1 MPINLVDIIKIQL
14 NKKPN
19 KTAVYYKSNSISYQ
33 QLYNDVSKLSFYL
46 DSKGVIKGDIVFH
59 SFNDE
64 YLTILAMLSS
74 AQMGLTFISLPKEFN
89 NKQVEELVEQ
99 SNAKY
104 FLTDSTL
111 STIDELELISI
122 KYEDFINCKKISKDY
137 SVEPSSIW
145 QVIVGSGTTGK
156 PKLFEVS
163 QSLELK
169 RIEISKESTSISE
182 SDIVASLIKM
192 NFNSTKIRFLAT
204 LFVGGSYFI
213 FEDEVFD
220 FVNHCK
226 KYKINV
232 LHTSVY
238 HIENI
243 LAKISDNNKEHLS
256 FLKVLSLGGSSI
268 SEDLK
273 KRIKKHL
280 SKNLYITYGTN
291 ELGGISSAKPKAVYK
306 TEKTV
311 GSILNNVK
319 VQIVDENNN
328 KLPLNTIGHIRVKS
342 FGMISSYLNDEVN
355 TNKYFND
362 GWFYPGDIGMINESN
377 ELIHHGRSDRMMI
390 VNGINIHPS
399 LIENRLLEHELVNDA
414 FCISLKDENLQDIPI
429 CGVEV
434 SSPSKIT
441 TAELLNFCSSKLKFS
456 SPHEIVFLS
465 KIPRTDLGK
474 INLNEIK
481 EEIYKKL
488 LRNTKKFTVKLE
500 KIDITSFDLLDRW
513 LRKVFDIET
522 CHLNS
527 ENNIYSM
534 CQRAIL
540 LIERFCH
547 IVQIPVYD
555 NSELCRIEED
565 ENSYNIQLRLSYI
578 DQIPLE
584 HYINILN
591 NSFKYLYQMLN
602 IELTFENMDF
612 IINRCA
618 EELLKPILNTMPQ
631 GSYRVV
637 FFKEVFR
644 KNIPYLHLGSGIYQ
658 LGWGSKGKKF
668 DRSST
673 SSDSAMGQNISA
685 NKVISANMLK
695 TANLPAPIHGF
706 ANNHE
711 QALSIASQISYP
723 VVIKPIDME
732 RGEGVSVN
740 IYNKEQLFNA
750 FNKAYSLSISKK
762 VIVEKQVRGVCHRVF
777 ISNNKLLYAVKR
789 LPIGVY
795 ADGVNSI
802 ETLIDMENE
811 KESNRFF
818 WEQKYSFFKD
828 DYALSV
834 LEQNGFNLNS
844 IPKKGLFIALREIE
858 TTEDGGIDEDVTSII
873 HKDNIDIAIQ
883 AANLFELD
891 VAGVDIITE
900 DISKPWH
907 KTETIINEVN
917 YAPALGAGEI
927 SKNSLGKYLDNY
939 ISDEGRIP
947 IEIFIGNDDN
957 IYSNAKLKHE
967 EYVKKGYNCYLVTQS
982 ITLNERNDE
991 VYFYDNSFIS
1001 RCNALLLNSKVD
1013 ALIVIDSQNIFYSE
1027 YSPFDKIEKVN
1038 FV

>member
-1 MPINLVDIIKIQL
+1 MPTNLVDIINIQL
-14 NKKPN
+14 NKKTN
-19 KTAVYYKSNSISYQ
+19 KTAIYYKSNPISYQ
-33 QLYNDVSKLSFYL
+33 QLYNDISKLSFFL
-46 DSKGVIKGDIVFH
+46 SSKGLKKNDVVFH
-59 SFNDE
+59 DFNDE
-64 YLTILAMLSS
+64 YLTILAMLSA
-74 AQMGLTFISLPKEFN
+74 AQMGITFVSLPKELHLD
-89 NKQVEELVEQ
+89 KLEELISQ
-99 SNAKY
+99 TNAKY
-104 FLTDSTL
+104 FLNDKNITDS
-111 STIDELELISI
+111 ELISI
-122 KYEDFINCKKISKDY
+122 NIKHKDFCNYKEYKKEYFIES
-137 SVEPSSIW
+137 SSIW
-145 QVIVGSGTTGK
+145 QIVVGSGTTGK

-169 RIEISKESTSISE
+169 RIEISKESTNISE
-182 SDIVASLIKM
+182 SDVVASLIKM

-204 LFVGGSYFI
+204 LFSGGSYLI

-220 FVNHCK
+220 FINHCK
-226 KYKINV
+226 KYKISV

-238 HIENI
+238 HVEKI
-243 LAKISDNNKEHLS
+243 LSNLQFNAKESFS
-256 FLKVLSLGGSSI
+256 FLRVLSLGGSSI
-268 SEDLK
+268 SEELK
-273 KRIKKHL
+273 NRIKKHL
-280 SKNLYITYGTN
+280 CKNLYITYGTN
-291 ELGGISSAKPKAVYK
+291 EIGGISSTKPNTVYK
-306 TEKTV
+306 TKQTV
-311 GSILNNVK
+311 GFILSDVK
-319 VQIVDENNN
+319 VQIVDENDN
-328 KLPLNTIGHIRVKS
+328 KLPVNSIGHIRVKS
-342 FGMISSYLNDEVN
+342 SGMISSYLNDEVN
-355 TNKYFND
+355 TNKYFKN
-362 GWFYPGDIGMINESN
+362 GWFYPRDIGMINESN
-377 ELIHHGRSDRMMI
+377 ELIHYGRSDRMMI

-399 LIENRLLEHELVNDA
+399 LIENRLLEHELVCNA
-414 FCISLKDENLQDIPI
+414 ICVSLKDEKLQDIPI
-429 CGVEV
+429 CAVEV
-434 SSPSKIT
+434 TLPGKIT

-456 SPHEIVFLS
+456 SAHEIVFLDKIS
-465 KIPRTDLGK
+465 KNDLGK
-474 INLNEIK
+474 INLEEIK

-488 LRNTKKFTVKLE
+488 LKNTKKYTVTLE
-500 KIDITSFDLLDRW
+500 KINIFNMDLLDSW
-513 LRKVFDIET
+513 LLKVFDINT
-522 CHLNS
+522 SSLN
-527 ENNIYSM
+527 NKNDIYSM

-547 IVQIPVYD
+547 IVQIPVYG
-555 NSELCRIEED
+555 NSEVSRIEEN

-602 IELTFENMDF
+602 IELTFENIDF
-612 IINRCA
+612 IVNRCA
-618 EELLKPILNTMPQ
+618 DELLKPILSTMPQ

-637 FFKEVFR
+637 FFKEVF
-644 KNIPYLHLGSGIYQ
+644 KKKIPYFHLGSGIYQ
-658 LGWGSKGKKF
+658 LGWGSKSKKF

-685 NKVISANMLK
+685 NKIVSANMLK
-695 TANLPAPIHGF
+695 MANLPAPIHGF
-706 ANNHE
+706 ANNYNE
-711 QALSIASQISYP
+711 ALSIANEISYP

-740 IYNKEQLFNA
+740 IYSKEQLFNA
-750 FNKAYSLSISKK
+750 FDRAYNLSISKK

-802 ETLIDMENE
+802 ETLINIENE
-811 KESNRFF
+811 KESNKFF
-818 WEQKYSFFKD
+818 WEQKYTFFKD

-834 LEQNGFNLNS
+834 LKQNGFNLTS
-844 IPKKGLFIALREIE
+844 IPKKEVFIPLREIE

-927 SKNSLGKYLDNY
+927 SKKSLGQYLDNY

-947 IEIFIGNDDN
+947 IEIFIGNEDN
-957 IYSNAKLKHE
+957 IYANAKLKQE

-982 ITLNERNDE
+982 VTLNEQNDE
-991 VYFYDNSFIS
+991 IYFYDNSFIP

-1013 ALIVIDSQNIFYSE
+1013 ALIVVDSQNIFYNE
-1027 YSPFDKIEKVN
+1027 YSPFDKIKKVN